1 VLFDVDLRL
10 RPNGNAGL
18 LVTSLDAFTRY
29 QLNVDGHG
37 AWAWEHQALTRARA
51 CAGDRSLG
59 ERIEQVRRQVLARP
73 RDRQQ
78 LAAEVLAMRGRM
90 LQGHPNPS
98 GLFDL
103 KHDRGGMVDIEFVVQ
118 FLVLAEAGRHPELL
132 ANAGNIGL
140 LTIAAR
146 LGLLEPRLALEAA
159 DIYREYR
166 RIQHVMRLDGAEFA
180 RVEPAQNAG
189 RIEVVGR
196 LWRAV
201 FGTADP
207 HSRPSAASGRGVGG
221 EG

>member
-1 VLFDVDLRL
+1 L
-10 RPNGNAGL
+10 
-18 LVTSLDAFTRY
+18 
-29 QLNVDGHG
+29 
-37 AWAWEHQALTRARA
+37 
-51 CAGDRSLG
+51 LG
-59 ERIEQVRRQVLARP
+59 ERIEQVRCEVLAKP
-73 RDRQQ
+73 RDRRQ

-90 LQGHPNPS
+90 LQGHPNSS

-118 FLVLAEAGRHPELL
+118 FLVLAESGRYPELL
-132 ANAGNIGL
+132 ANLGNIGL
-140 LTIAAR
+140 LKIAAR
-146 LGLLEPRLALEAA
+146 LGLIEPQLALEAA

-180 RVEPAQNAG
+180 RVETAQSAG

-201 FGTADP
+201 FETDDP
-207 HSRPSAASGRGVGG
+207 HPDPSPAARQKGRG